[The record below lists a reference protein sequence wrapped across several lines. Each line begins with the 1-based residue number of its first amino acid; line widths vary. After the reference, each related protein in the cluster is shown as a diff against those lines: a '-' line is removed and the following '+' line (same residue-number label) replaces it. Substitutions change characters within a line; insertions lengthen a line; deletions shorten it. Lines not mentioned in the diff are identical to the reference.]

1 MVAKWGKA
9 TKFLIF
15 SIFRSLGIR
24 KIRRLNM
31 SRGGR
36 EGNNA
41 LTKDSDIRMTC
52 PDFVGFALA
61 NNVPQ
66 KTINEMIS
74 LKLCT
79 GDIFFTSEDDSY
91 GILFAPH
98 LLI

>member
-1 MVAKWGKA
+1 
-9 TKFLIF
+9 
-15 SIFRSLGIR
+15 
-24 KIRRLNM
+24 M

-41 LTKDSDIRMTC
+41 LTKDSNLGMSF
-52 PDFVGFALA
+52 PNYVSFALA

-79 GDIFFTSEDDSY
+79 GTF
-91 GILFAPH
+91 LF
-98 LLI
+98 IVNS